1 MKNKGRKLGTCCCNN
16 CGIEFQKPQSEINR
30 NKKLGRQNFCSRTC
44 VGLNNVKNFGDR
56 RNNYDISKH
65 SGWRKDEFTKFRYH
79 FRNIK
84 SRNKEIDITI
94 EDLRNVWEKQNGFCP
109 YLGIKLTLNSY
120 GKIKKDPITSASVD
134 RIDSSKGYVKGNVQ
148 WISRSVNFM
157 KSDMTENELL
167 KIFDLIVEN
176 RKGSK

>member
-1 MKNKGRKLGTCCCNN
+1 MKNKGRKLGTCSCDN
-16 CGIEFQKPQSEINR
+16 CGVEFEKPQSEIIR

-65 SGWRKDEFTKFRYH
+65 SGWKKDEFTKFRYH

-84 SRNKEIDITI
+84 SRNKEVDITL
-94 EDLRNVWEKQNGFCP
+94 EDLRDVWNAQKEKCP
-109 YLGIKLTLNSY
+109 YLGINLILNSY

-134 RIDSSKGYVKGNVQ
+134 RIDSSKGYVKGNIQ
-148 WISRSVNFM
+148 WISRAVNFM
-157 KSDMTENELL
+157 KSDMSEDDLI

-176 RKGSK
+176 RKGSN

>member
-1 MKNKGRKLGTCCCNN
+1 MKHKGRKLGTCTCDN
-16 CGIEFQKPQSEINR
+16 CGIEFEKPQSEINR
-30 NKKLGRQNFCSRTC
+30 NKKLDRQNFCSRTC

-84 SRNKEIDITI
+84 NRGKELDVTI
-94 EDLRNVWEKQNGFCP
+94 EDLKNVWEKQRGICP
-109 YLGIKLTLNSY
+109 YLGIELTLNTY
-120 GKIKKDPITSASVD
+120 GKIKKDPITSASID
-134 RIDSSKGYVKGNVQ
+134 RIDSSKGYVNGNIQ
-148 WISRSVNFM
+148 WISRSVNLM
-157 KSDMTENELL
+157 KNDMSENELL

-176 RKGSK
+176 RKGSN

>member
-1 MKNKGRKLGTCCCNN
+1 MKHKGRKLGTCSCDN
-16 CGIEFQKPQSEINR
+16 CGLEFKKPQSEIIR

-44 VGLNNVKNFGDR
+44 VGLNNVKNFGER

-84 SRNKEIDITI
+84 SRNKEVDITL
-94 EDLRNVWEKQNGFCP
+94 EDLRDVWNTQQEICP
-109 YLGIKLTLNSY
+109 YLGVKLTLNSY
-120 GKIKKDPITSASVD
+120 GNIKKDSITSASLD
-134 RIDSSKGYVKGNVQ
+134 RIDSSKGYVKGNIQ
-148 WISRSVNFM
+148 WVSRAVNLM
-157 KSDMTENELL
+157 KNDMSENELL

-176 RKGSK
+176 RKGSN